1 MTTNLER
8 PFYTLDENCEINL
21 NKFKFLSF
29 SKSNFFM
36 RFYNEPIREGV
47 SISLVCGN
55 SNGGSY
61 KHKQAELT
69 ISVVLYNCETV

>member
-1 MTTNLER
+1 
-8 PFYTLDENCEINL
+8 
-21 NKFKFLSF
+21 
-29 SKSNFFM
+29 M

-61 KHKQAELT
+61 KHKQAELS
-69 ISVVLYNCETV
+69 INVVLYNFETVAGLINSNNN